1 MIRLVLTNAIYF
13 KGNWASQFDEEKTM
27 DAPFYVSGS
36 EEMEVPMMNQKGEF
50 GYMETSDLQ
59 VLELPYVEDE
69 LSMIIILGKVKD
81 GIDKVE
87 ERLTEEELAGWMEKL
102 REREVVVSIP
112 KFKMTR
118 EFMLADVL
126 KSMGMVDAFTS
137 AADFSGMN
145 GKQDL
150 FISAVIHKAYVDVNE
165 EGTEAAA
172 ATAIGMRLTAIEEPP
187 PVFRAD
193 HPFIFIIRDK
203 VTGSILF
210 LGRVKSP
217 EQ

>member
-1 MIRLVLTNAIYF
+1 MTRLVLTNAIYF
-13 KGNWASQFDEEKTM
+13 KGNWASQFDEKLTT

-36 EEMEVPMMNQKGEF
+36 EQTKVPMMNQKEEF
-50 GYMETSDLQ
+50 GYLETEDMQ
-59 VLELPYVEDE
+59 VLELPYVDEE
-69 LSMIIILGKVKD
+69 LSMVILLPKEKES
-81 GIDKVE
+81 IHEVE
-87 ERLTEEELAGWMEKL
+87 EQLTEKNLSEWMQKL
-102 REREVVVSIP
+102 RKREVILFVP
-112 KFKMTR
+112 KFTMTR

-137 AADFSGMN
+137 AADFSKMN
-145 GKQDL
+145 GKRDL

-172 ATAIGMRLTAIEEPP
+172 ATAVGIRLTAVEEPP

-210 LGRVKSP
+210 LGRVMNPS
-217 EQ
+217 